1 MVVYATDVQISE
13 RLKGVQQGTR
23 GRVSSARPVANP
35 SNYRR
40 VQAFSSTGGGRSR
53 GYRDTDGRVIVIA
66 QEQIAAIVEPPGT
79 ATAGA
84 DRA

>member
-13 RLKGVQQGTR
+13 RLKGGATGNAGAGVERSTGRESEQLPPCAGVFLDR
-23 GRVSSARPVANP
+23 GRTVAWLP
-35 SNYRR
+35 RR
-40 VQAFSSTGGGRSR
+40 G
-53 GYRDTDGRVIVIA
+53 GRVIVIA